1 MKINRFKLSIL
12 LFLIFLFAILY
23 MLVDDTNFG
32 GINNI
37 QEMIKDE
44 ILKEKIVKEI
54 KETFYNTD
62 NHIVKGT
69 HKEEKLIDD
78 TTKEIKK
85 NIIPKELD
93 TYKVKP
99 SFLQKF
105 FDRLYFSVIT
115 GTTLGYG
122 DIYPI
127 TNKVKFLS
135 MLQTL
140 STIMLILI

>member
-23 MLVDDTNFG
+23 MLVVDTNFG
-32 GINNI
+32 LINNI
-37 QEMIKDE
+37 QEMKKDE

-85 NIIPKELD
+85 NIISKELD
-93 TYKVKP
+93 TDKVKP

-140 STIMLILI
+140 STIILILI

>member
-1 MKINRFKLSIL
+1 MDNYLE
-12 LFLIFLFAILY
+12 
-23 MLVDDTNFG
+23 G
-32 GINNI
+32 
-37 QEMIKDE
+37 
-44 ILKEKIVKEI
+44 IVKEI
-54 KETFYNTD
+54 KETFYNID

-93 TYKVKP
+93 TDKVKP

-127 TNKVKFLS
+127 TNKVKILS
-135 MLQTL
+135 MIQTL
-140 STIMLILI
+140 STIILILI

>member
-85 NIIPKELD
+85 NIISKELD
-93 TYKVKP
+93 TDKVKP

-140 STIMLILI
+140 STIILILI

>member
-1 MKINRFKLSIL
+1 
-12 LFLIFLFAILY
+12 

-85 NIIPKELD
+85 NIISKELD
-93 TYKVKP
+93 TDKVKP

-140 STIMLILI
+140 STIILILI